1 MNQIIQNLDTVKQR
15 ITDAAQRSGRSPE
28 TIRLIA
34 VTKGVN
40 VSQIQG
46 IIAEG
51 VTDIGEN
58 RIQEARQKYNIINQS
73 KENVTQENNT
83 NYNCQWHLIGHLQRN
98 KVKTAL
104 EIFSLIHSVD
114 SIRLYKEI
122 SDRSIDKESPT
133 KVLLQVNT
141 TGEVSKFG
149 IAVDEVL
156 SFIEDAHT
164 YPNVEIC
171 GLMTIGIF
179 SSSPE
184 DNRPVFE
191 LLRKMSENIEKQK
204 FQGVYMQYLS
214 MGMTNDF
221 EIAIEEG
228 ANIVRIGTA
237 IFGSDN

>member
-1 MNQIIQNLDTVKQR
+1 MNQITQNLDTVKQR
-15 ITDAAQRSGRSPE
+15 ITDAAQRSGRPPE

-58 RIQEARQKYNIINQS
+58 RIQEAQQKYNIINQS
-73 KENVTQENNT
+73 NENGSQENT

-98 KVKTAL
+98 KVKSAL

-133 KVLLQVNT
+133 KVLLQVNI
-141 TGEVSKFG
+141 TGEVRKFG
-149 IAVDEVL
+149 IAVNEVL

-179 SSSPE
+179 SGSPE

-191 LLRKMSENIEKQK
+191 LLRKMSENIEQQK
-204 FQGVYMQYLS
+204 FQGVNMQYLS

>member
-1 MNQIIQNLDTVKQR
+1 MNQITRNLDTVKQR
-15 ITDAAQRSGRSPE
+15 ITDAAQRSGRPPE

-51 VTDIGEN
+51 ITDIGEN
-58 RIQEARQKYNIINQS
+58 RIQEAQQKYNIINQS
-73 KENVTQENNT
+73 NENGSQENT

-98 KVKTAL
+98 KVKSAL

-133 KVLLQVNT
+133 KVLLQVNI
-141 TGEVSKFG
+141 TGEVRKFG
-149 IAVDEVL
+149 IAVNEVL

-179 SSSPE
+179 SDSPE

-191 LLRKMSENIEKQK
+191 LLRKMSENIEQQK
-204 FQGVYMQYLS
+204 FQGVNMQYLS